1 MTNTSTTTTLSERLR
16 EASEPLWSQVFE
28 HPFVTGI
35 ADGSLPLDSFR
46 FYLEQDRLFLFDYAR
61 ALGAAAARSADDTDL
76 RALAAALNETLD
88 VELDEN
94 GRLLERTIAE
104 GAVDRGGS
112 VELGPAAQGYVS
124 WLLDVSFRGSPLD
137 IATALLP
144 CPWSYAEVGVRFADA
159 EPPNAIYRDWL
170 AYQRSDEV
178 QQHSEAL
185 IRDLDARPTAGADV
199 DRLANLFRLAVRY
212 ELAFWDAGY
221 GLTQWPDS
229 HSRERNA

>member
-1 MTNTSTTTTLSERLR
+1 MTTTSTTTSLSERLR

-61 ALGAAAARSADDTDL
+61 ALGAAAARTPDDSDL
-76 RALAAALNETLD
+76 RGLSAALTETLD
-88 VELDEN
+88 VELEEN
-94 GRLLERTIAE
+94 GRLIERTIAA
-104 GAVDRGGS
+104 GAADRGGS
-112 VELGPAAQGYVS
+112 LDLGPAAQGYVS
-124 WLLDVSFRGSPLD
+124 WLLDISFRGTPLD

-144 CPWSYAEVGVRFADA
+144 CPWSYAEVGVRFANA
-159 EPPNAIYRDWL
+159 EPPNDIYRDWL

-178 QQHSEAL
+178 QQHSQAL
-185 IRDLDARPTAGADV
+185 IRDLDARATPAAGFG
-199 DRLANLFRLAVRY
+199 RLATIFRLAVRY

-221 GLTQWPDS
+221 GLTQWPDA

>member
-1 MTNTSTTTTLSERLR
+1 MTTTSTTTTLSERLR
-16 EASEPLWSQVFE
+16 EAGEPLWSQVFE
-28 HPFVTGI
+28 HPFVTGL
-35 ADGSLPLDSFR
+35 ADGSLPVDSFR

-61 ALGAAAARSADDTDL
+61 ALGAAAARSADDGDL
-76 RALAAALNETLD
+76 RALAAALAETLE
-88 VELDEN
+88 VELEEN

-104 GAVDRGGS
+104 GAADRGGS
-112 VELGPAAQGYVS
+112 RELGPAAQGYVS
-124 WLLDVSFRGSPLD
+124 WLLEISFRCSPLE

-178 QQHSEAL
+178 QQHSQAL
-185 IRDLDARPTAGADV
+185 IRDLDARATPAADFE
-199 DRLANLFRLAVRY
+199 RLATIFRLAVRH

-221 GLTQWPDS
+221 GLTQWPDA

>member
-1 MTNTSTTTTLSERLR
+1 MTTTPTTTTLSERLR

-61 ALGAAAARSADDTDL
+61 ALGAAAARSVDDAEL
-76 RALAAALNETLD
+76 RGLAAALNETLD
-88 VELDEN
+88 VELEEN
-94 GRLLERTIAE
+94 ARLIERTVAE
-104 GAVDRGGS
+104 GAADRGGS
-112 VELGPAAQGYVS
+112 LELGPGAQGYVS
-124 WLLDVSFRGSPLD
+124 WLLDVSFRGTPLD

-144 CPWSYAEVGVRFADA
+144 CPWSYAEVGVHFAAA
-159 EPPNAIYRDWL
+159 EPPNATYRDWL

-178 QQHSEAL
+178 QQHSRAL
-185 IRDLDARPTAGADV
+185 IRDLNARATAGADFG
-199 DRLANLFRLAVRY
+199 RLATTFRLAVRY

-221 GLTQWPDS
+221 GLTQWPDA
-229 HSRERNA
+229 HSRERNP